1 VSLADGNALLIH
13 IVKCFRSIVAQF
25 VINYAIHGSW
35 CSADSHGRYIEMNSE
50 HIVGKGVPRKEGRD
64 KVTGRSQYV
73 DDMVLPNMLFG
84 ATVRSQLPRGRIRK
98 ITFGPGIPWDEFVIV
113 SAKDV
118 PGKNCIALIGND
130 QPCLANEF
138 VNHPEEPIL
147 LLAHSG
153 RHLLPKAV
161 EAVSIEYDPLPAIF
175 TIEESER
182 RSEIVWGD
190 DNIFKTYLIEKG
202 DVDGIW
208 EKAEYIVE
216 GEYTTGAQEQLYIEN
231 NGMIAAFDAAQGI
244 TVWGSLQCPYYIH
257 KALMALCNL
266 PAEKVRVVQ
275 METGGAFGGKEE
287 YPSMIAAH
295 AALLAIKSGKPVK
308 IIYDRMEDMAATT
321 KRHPSRTRHRTAVS
335 KDGKILGGEIEF
347 TIDGGAYLTLSPV
360 VLSRGAI
367 HAGGPYYWPNVRIR
381 AKAVATNAPPHG
393 AFRGFGAPQSLFAME
408 RHMDRIAQA
417 VGLTLIEIR
426 RRNFLQPGQT
436 TTTEQVV
443 REPIDLGKLL
453 DRALKIS
460 DYHLKKQ
467 RFANE
472 NRNRADKKGMGIAA
486 FLHGAGFTGSGERHL
501 SSIVGVEGCADG
513 SVRVLVSSTE
523 FGQGTKTVLSQ
534 IAAEALGL
542 PYEIVSLAQPDTLEV
557 PNSGPTV
564 ASRTA
569 MVVGKLVQ
577 SAALGI
583 KQTLISSNLLRENYS
598 EYEFRA
604 ACERYVSKHGR
615 FRCWSRYDAPSDIF
629 WDDEKY
635 RGEAYAAFAWAVYI
649 AEVTVDLT
657 TYSVSVDDFVA
668 LQEVGK
674 VLHPLLA
681 KGQIIGG
688 IAQAIGF
695 ALYEK
700 VVWQNGRM
708 QNSQMT
714 NYIIPTSS
722 DLPPI
727 RVFFEELGNVHGAY
741 GAKGIGE
748 LPMDGPAPAIVNAV
762 ADALG
767 IHFNSIPLL
776 PEDIMDELNMNELAA
791 SSQESGVGSTSG
803 GR

>member
-1 VSLADGNALLIH
+1 
-13 IVKCFRSIVAQF
+13 
-25 VINYAIHGSW
+25 
-35 CSADSHGRYIEMNSE
+35 MNPDRV
-50 HIVGKGVPRKEGRD
+50 VGKSVPRKEGRD

-73 DDMVLPNMLFG
+73 DDMVLPDMIFG
-84 ATVRSQLPRGRIRK
+84 ATVRSQIPRGRIKK
-98 ITFGPGIPWDEFVIV
+98 ITFGPGVAWDEFVVV
-113 SAKDV
+113 SAKDI
-118 PGKNCIALIGND
+118 PGKNCIALIGED
-130 QPCLANEF
+130 QPCLASDF

-147 LLAHSG
+147 LLAHPD
-153 RHLLPKAV
+153 RHILPKAV
-161 EAVSIEYDPLPAIF
+161 AAVSIEYDPLPAIF
-175 TIEESER
+175 TMEESER
-182 RSEIVWGD
+182 RSQIIWGE
-190 DNIFKTYLIEKG
+190 DNIFKTFLIEKG
-202 DVDGIW
+202 DLAGVFENADF
-208 EKAEYIVE
+208 IVE
-216 GEYTTGAQEQLYIEN
+216 GEYSTGAQEQLYIEN

-295 AALLAIKSGKPVK
+295 ATLLAIKAGRPVK
-308 IIYDRMEDMAATT
+308 IIYDRLEDMVATT

-335 KDGKILGGEIEF
+335 RDGKILGGEIDF
-347 TIDGGAYLTLSPV
+347 TIDGGAYATLSSV
-360 VLSRGAI
+360 VLSRGII
-367 HAGGPYYWPNVRIR
+367 HAAGPYYWPSVRIR
-381 AKAVATNAPPHG
+381 AKAVATSAPPHG

-417 VGLTLIEIR
+417 VGLSPVEIR
-426 RRNFLQPGQT
+426 RRNFLQPGQQT
-436 TTTEQVV
+436 TTQQVI
-443 REPIDLGKLL
+443 REPIDLVKLL
-453 DRALKIS
+453 DRGLEAS
-460 DYHLKKQ
+460 GYHAKKNT
-467 RFANE
+467 FAKQNQLGMH
-472 NRNRADKKGMGIAA
+472 KKGMGIAA
-486 FLHGAGFTGSGERHL
+486 FLHGAGFTGSGERYL
-501 SSIVGVEGCADG
+501 SSVVGVEGCADG

-542 PYEIVSLAQPDTLEV
+542 PYDSVSMAQPDTLEV

-564 ASRTA
+564 ASRTV

-583 KQTLISSNLLRENYS
+583 AQTLISSGLLRTGYS
-598 EYEFRA
+598 ADEFRVA
-604 ACERYVSKHGR
+604 SQKHVAQHGQ
-615 FRCWSRYDAPSDIF
+615 FRCWSRYEPPTGIF
-629 WDDEKY
+629 WDDQAY

-681 KGQIIGG
+681 RGQIIGG
-688 IAQAIGF
+688 IAQGIGF
-695 ALYEK
+695 SLYEK

-708 QNSQMT
+708 QNGQMT
-714 NYIIPTSS
+714 NYIMPTSS

-727 RVFFEELGNVHGAY
+727 RVLFEELGNVHGAY

-748 LPMDGPAPAIVNAV
+748 LPMDGPAPAILNAV
-762 ADALG
+762 EDALG
-767 IHFNSIPLL
+767 VGFDSVPLL
-776 PEDIMDELNMNELAA
+776 PEDIMENPDKRGLA
-791 SSQESGVGSTSG
+791 ESAGATSTERS
-803 GR
+803 R